1 MRTILILV
9 LSAAFAFTSVGLGF
23 SQASR
28 ASDTKPIEAEHARP
42 ATPAGKLLDKL
53 DEQNHGPDRFHDDWL
68 LTLKSLADLG
78 PDAVPDLIAELDVTT
93 DDMMLRCCGFTLR
106 AINDPRAIPALIR
119 AIPKTLLPPGS
130 DMGLKA
136 DDQRL
141 ADWARQYDL
150 NGDNK
155 GNRYGFGR
163 PVREIFGALR
173 KLSGQEFGE
182 EDLYHMFLD
191 GLDSQRRMKRELFD
205 REAARWAEWW
215 DEHAQEFTPDPAY
228 ARVNLPPLN
237 VPADVIESPPPG
249 ARYKISG
256 GASGWLLQSVLEPN
270 AKEIFFDL
278 DTGRATGLPK
288 KWRDADLIESH
299 MDDIVAWAFR
309 EGFDLMAT
317 EYTDKDGRY
326 YVLRGI
332 GLSVWELAPERWK
345 MSSDDITV
353 EALQAEG
360 TRGGDLLLHID
371 PATKTPDPKSKVPFL
386 YITRRGM
393 PGLLFV
399 GIPVTDDGLK
409 PGGFGPADPELSPIA
424 FRKGRRFGFKYFE
437 ELK

>member
-1 MRTILILV
+1 MRTIFVLV
-9 LSAAFAFTSVGLGF
+9 LSVASAFAPTV
-23 SQASR
+23 QAFAQAPR
-28 ASDTKPIEAEHARP
+28 ADGTKPAAAERARP
-42 ATPAGKLLDKL
+42 ATAAGKLLDKL
-53 DEQNHGPDRFHDDWL
+53 AAQNHGPERFQDDWL
-68 LTLKSLADLG
+68 RTLKSLVDLG
-78 PDAVPDLIAELDVTT
+78 PDAVPELIAELDATT

-141 ADWARQYDL
+141 ADWAQQYDL
-150 NGDNK
+150 NGDDK

-205 REAARWAEWW
+205 REAARWAKWW
-215 DEHAQEFTPDPAY
+215 EEHAEEFTKDPAY

-237 VPADVIESPPPG
+237 LPADVAESPPAG
-249 ARYKISG
+249 ARYKTDG
-256 GASGWLLQSVLEPN
+256 GTSGWILQSVLEPN
-270 AKEIFFDL
+270 ADEVLFDL
-278 DTGRATGLPK
+278 DTGRATALPK

-309 EGFDLMAT
+309 EGFDLMGT

-345 MSSDDITV
+345 MSAEDITV
-353 EALQAEG
+353 EALQAER

-371 PATKTPDPKSKVPFL
+371 PATKTPAPKSKVPIL
-386 YITRRGM
+386 YITRRGT

-399 GIPVTDDGLK
+399 GIPVTDDSLK
-409 PGGFGPADPELSPIA
+409 PGGFGPADPEISPID
-424 FRKGRRFGFKYFE
+424 FSKGRRFGFKYFE